1 MQQPPNPP
9 PPLISP
15 AVVSWLRKPQFLIPA
30 AVVVGMIAI
39 AFGVQPGGAQGQT
52 QAQAFSLTPE
62 AAQPTAQPTV
72 AKTPAASP
80 TQPAAAASAAQG
92 TGLPANAANTG
103 INPAAIGGS
112 SDVAGARSTPT
123 AIAAD
128 QVDLSHQSNAC
139 GAIQES
145 ATALSVEQSING
157 VSAKAQRVA
166 TYPIE
171 YFRCILMATGTQES
185 FSLASA
191 VAKAQSAGMTHAVLV
206 DLWITNGGR
215 DFGQMSLKESVLALA
230 GQTFVPLATLGGRAD
245 VVIASGQGRNVTV
258 VVAVKNSVGTTTG
271 PMTLTIPAPMTGG
284 KVTAGKY
291 QLFLPTP

>member
-1 MQQPPNPP
+1 
-9 PPLISP
+9 
-15 AVVSWLRKPQFLIPA
+15 
-30 AVVVGMIAI
+30 MIAI
-39 AFGVQPGGAQGQT
+39 AFGVQPSGAQGQT
-52 QAQAFSLTPE
+52 QAKAVSLTAETP
-62 AAQPTAQPTV
+62 QPTAQPT
-72 AKTPAASP
+72 ATKTATVPA
-80 TQPAAAASAAQG
+80 TQPAAAAATTVAQG
-92 TGLPANAANTG
+92 TAQATNGQAIAANATNTG
-103 INPAAIGGS
+103 SNPAAIGGS
-112 SDVAGARSTPT
+112 SDVAGARGTPT
-123 AIAAD
+123 ATATD

-171 YFRCILMATGTQES
+171 YFRCILMATGTPES
-185 FSLASA
+185 FALASA

-206 DLWITNGGR
+206 DLWITNAGR
-215 DFGQMSLKESVLALA
+215 EFGQMSLKDAVLATA

-245 VVIASGQGRNVTV
+245 VVIASGQGRNVTL
-258 VVAVKNSVGTTTG
+258 VVAVKNNVGTTTG

-284 KVTAGKY
+284 KATAGKY